1 MALTDPVSPALEAY
15 QTALDRTKVL
25 HAAHRELEINIAKA
39 TDQTREA
46 KNKLLQ
52 VMQGCGLLSV
62 SCKECVVE
70 MAGKHYMF
78 LVNSQNQLND
88 VREIRVEKLKEKK

>member
-1 MALTDPVSPALEAY
+1 MAFTDPVAPALENY
-15 QTALDRTKVL
+15 QAALDRVKVL
-25 HAAHRELEINIAKA
+25 YAAHRELEINISKA
-39 TDQTREA
+39 ADQTKET

-52 VMQGCGLLSV
+52 VMQSCGLLST

-70 MAGKHYMF
+70 LAGKHYVF
-78 LVNSQNQLND
+78 SIDTRGQLNE